1 MFWIPRSKD
10 MLGLSTNVEFGFL
23 ISKGKMVYGRPNNA
37 FKCLFLDYLY
47 ENKLNKK
54 PSETLEDTVINVIE
68 YLKDGSYE

>member
-1 MFWIPRSKD
+1 M
-10 MLGLSTNVEFGFL
+10 
-23 ISKGKMVYGRPNNA
+23 ISKGKMIYGRPNNA